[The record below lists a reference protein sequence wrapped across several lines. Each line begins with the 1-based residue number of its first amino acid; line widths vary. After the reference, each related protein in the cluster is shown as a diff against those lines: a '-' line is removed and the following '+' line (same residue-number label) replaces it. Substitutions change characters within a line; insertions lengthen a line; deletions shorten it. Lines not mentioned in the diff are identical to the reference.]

1 VPDATVLARAEQLRS
16 TRTPFVLAT
25 VVRVERPSSARPG
38 DQALVLPDG
47 TMEGFVGG
55 VCAESTTRAEA
66 LRLLDAGEPGM
77 LRITPGGGP
86 DDLASGLH
94 VVENPC
100 LSGGT
105 VDLFLEPVLPAL
117 LVVVLGDGPVARA
130 LVRVGAALEHDV
142 RLIDDPGAG
151 LPADTAAVV
160 IAAHGRGEAAL
171 LAAALRA
178 QVPYVALVASP
189 RRAKGILAELP
200 DHGVDADLAA
210 RVSAPAGLDIGART
224 PPEIAVSVYAEMVE
238 RRIRPGEPVL
248 LRGQGR
254 ATDPVCGMAVAA
266 VAASLHVEH
275 GGAPVWFCG
284 PGCRDAFVAEPARY
298 AQ

>member
-1 VPDATVLARAEQLRS
+1 MTDARVLARAEELRS

-66 LRLLDAGEPGM
+66 LRLLGSGEPGM
-77 LRITPGGGP
+77 LRITPGGGA
-86 DDLASGLH
+86 DDPARGLH

-130 LVRVGAALEHDV
+130 LVRVGSALEHDL
-142 RLIDDPGAG
+142 RLIDGPAG
-151 LPADTAAVV
+151 LPPDAAAVV
-160 IAAHGRGEAAL
+160 VAAHGRGEAEL

-178 QVPYVALVASP
+178 EVPYVALVASP
-189 RRAKGILAELP
+189 RRAKGVLAELP
-200 DHGVDADLAA
+200 DHGVDAELAA

-224 PPEIAVSVYAEMVE
+224 PPEIAVSIFAEMVGSGV
-238 RRIRPGEPVL
+238 RPGAL
-248 LRGQGR
+248 HRASR
-254 ATDPVCGMAVAA
+254 ATDPVCGMTVATVPA
-266 VAASLHVEH
+266 TPHVAHD
-275 GGAPVWFCG
+275 GGTVWFCG
-284 PGCRDAFVAEPARY
+284 PGCRAAFVADPARY
-298 AQ
+298 VP

>member
-1 VPDATVLARAEQLRS
+1 MPDATVLARAEQLRS

-38 DQALVLPDG
+38 DQAIVLPDG

-86 DDLASGLH
+86 DDLPGGLH

-130 LVRVGAALEHDV
+130 LVRVGTALEHDV

-160 IAAHGRGEAAL
+160 VASHGRGESAL

-178 QVPYVALVASP
+178 HVPYVALVASP
-189 RRAKGILAELP
+189 RRAKGILAELAE
-200 DHGVDADLAA
+200 HSVDAEEIA
-210 RVSAPAGLDIGART
+210 RISAPAGLDIGART
-224 PPEIAVSVYAEMVE
+224 PPEIAVSIYAELVGT
-238 RRIRPGEPVL
+238 RVRP
-248 LRGQGR
+248 
-254 ATDPVCGMAVAA
+254 
-266 VAASLHVEH
+266 
-275 GGAPVWFCG
+275 
-284 PGCRDAFVAEPARY
+284 AFVAPPTRCAR
-298 AQ
+298 